1 MDDIGLIILEALRT
15 EMNISPK
22 DLRVILSLL
31 AMWEQTDGMQN
42 FSVVLIVPDHGDRF
56 YIQEMTSLLMDTMGF
71 KEIAIHQVHFRIEK
85 TLSVRRQPARALV
98 DDGIAKTLTWQE
110 SYTSIFSAGIST
122 SCVVDVGATR
132 TSITC
137 VDEGMVVQDS
147 RYVQLLVRSNRVV
160 CPQADR
166 QSRSELWWE
175 RRDDGSVSPARTC
188 CIPLQGARPGETA
201 GLDSDG

>member
-1 MDDIGLIILEALRT
+1 MDDIGLIILETLRT

-85 TLSVRRQPARALV
+85 RC
-98 DDGIAKTLTWQE
+98 W
-110 SYTSIFSAGIST
+110 
-122 SCVVDVGATR
+122 
-132 TSITC
+132 
-137 VDEGMVVQDS
+137 
-147 RYVQLLVRSNRVV
+147 
-160 CPQADR
+160 
-166 QSRSELWWE
+166 
-175 RRDDGSVSPARTC
+175 
-188 CIPLQGARPGETA
+188 
-201 GLDSDG
+201 